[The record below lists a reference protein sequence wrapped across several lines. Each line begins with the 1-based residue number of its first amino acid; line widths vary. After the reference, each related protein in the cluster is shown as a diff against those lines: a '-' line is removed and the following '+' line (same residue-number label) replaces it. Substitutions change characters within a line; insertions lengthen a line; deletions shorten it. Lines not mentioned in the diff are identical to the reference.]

1 MTKIHIMIDTFK
13 VDLMESTKNVAINTV
28 HLREIQESLA
38 REEIRISLE
47 ELLDIIIDLSAKNKQ
62 KLLETIKNRRKKSDF
77 LLKEWLST
85 PIETD
90 KTDAVHDHDL
100 VL

>member
-1 MTKIHIMIDTFK
+1 MIDTFK
-13 VDLMESTKNVAINTV
+13 VILMESTKNVAIKNV

-38 REEIRISLE
+38 RDEIKITVE
-47 ELLDIIIDLSAKNKQ
+47 ELLNIIIDLLAKNEQ
-62 KLLETIKNRRKKSDF
+62 KILETIKNRNEKSDF

-85 PIETD
+85 PVETD

-100 VL
+100 VI

>member
-1 MTKIHIMIDTFK
+1 
-13 VDLMESTKNVAINTV
+13 MESTKNVAINNV

-38 REEIRISLE
+38 RDEIKISLE

-62 KLLETIKNRRKKSDF
+62 KVLETIKNRRKKSDF
-77 LLKEWLST
+77 LMKEWLST

-100 VL
+100 VI

>member
-1 MTKIHIMIDTFK
+1 
-13 VDLMESTKNVAINTV
+13 MESTKNVAINNV

-38 REEIRISLE
+38 RDEIKIPVE

-100 VL
+100 VI

>member
-1 MTKIHIMIDTFK
+1 
-13 VDLMESTKNVAINTV
+13 MESTKNVAINNV

-38 REEIRISLE
+38 RDEIKIPVE
-47 ELLDIIIDLSAKNKQ
+47 ELLNIIIDLSATNKQ

>member
-1 MTKIHIMIDTFK
+1 MIDTFK
-13 VDLMESTKNVAINTV
+13 VNLMESTKNVAINIV

-38 REEIRISLE
+38 RDDIRISLE
-47 ELLDIIIDLSAKNKQ
+47 ELLDVIIDFSAKNKQ
-62 KLLETIKNRRKKSDF
+62 KLLKTIKNRRTKSDY

-100 VL
+100 VI

>member
-1 MTKIHIMIDTFK
+1 
-13 VDLMESTKNVAINTV
+13 MESTKNVAINTV
-28 HLREIQESLA
+28 HLRKIQESLA

-47 ELLDIIIDLSAKNKQ
+47 ELLDIIIDLSAKNKH

-90 KTDAVHDHDL
+90 ETDAVLDHDL

>member
-1 MTKIHIMIDTFK
+1 
-13 VDLMESTKNVAINTV
+13 MESTKNVAINNV

-38 REEIRISLE
+38 RDEIRISLE

-62 KLLETIKNRRKKSDF
+62 KVLETIKNRRKKSDF

-100 VL
+100 VI

>member
-1 MTKIHIMIDTFK
+1 
-13 VDLMESTKNVAINTV
+13 MESTKNVAINTV

-38 REEIRISLE
+38 RDEIRISLE
-47 ELLDIIIDLSAKNKQ
+47 ELLDIIIDFSAKNKQ
-62 KLLETIKNRRKKSDF
+62 KLLETIKNRRKKSDS

-85 PIETD
+85 SIETD

-100 VL
+100 VM

>member
-1 MTKIHIMIDTFK
+1 MK
-13 VDLMESTKNVAINTV
+13 LESRSKNYLILLLIFQQINK
-28 HLREIQESLA
+28 H
-38 REEIRISLE
+38 
-47 ELLDIIIDLSAKNKQ
+47 

-85 PIETD
+85 PIVTD

>member
-1 MTKIHIMIDTFK
+1 MIDTFK

>member
-1 MTKIHIMIDTFK
+1 MIETLK
-13 VDLMESTKNVAINTV
+13 VILMESIKNVAINNV

-38 REEIRISLE
+38 RDEIKIPVE
-47 ELLDIIIDLSAKNKQ
+47 ELLDIIIDLSAKNEHKI
-62 KLLETIKNRRKKSDF
+62 LETIKNRKIKSNI

-85 PIETD
+85 PVEID

-100 VL
+100 VI

>member
-1 MTKIHIMIDTFK
+1 MQ
-13 VDLMESTKNVAINTV
+13 STKNVAINNV

-38 REEIRISLE
+38 RDEIKIPVE
-47 ELLDIIIDLSAKNKQ
+47 DLLDIIIDLSAKNEQ
-62 KLLETIKNRRKKSDF
+62 KILETIKNRKRKSDF

-85 PIETD
+85 PVEID

-100 VL
+100 VI

>member
-1 MTKIHIMIDTFK
+1 
-13 VDLMESTKNVAINTV
+13 MESTKNVAINTV

>member
-1 MTKIHIMIDTFK
+1 MIDTFK
-13 VDLMESTKNVAINTV
+13 VNLMESTKNVAINIV
-28 HLREIQESLA
+28 HLREMQESLA
-38 REEIRISLE
+38 RDDIRISLE
-47 ELLDIIIDLSAKNKQ
+47 ELLDVIIDFSAKNKQ
-62 KLLETIKNRRKKSDF
+62 KLLKTIKNRRTKSDY

-100 VL
+100 VI

>member
-1 MTKIHIMIDTFK
+1 
-13 VDLMESTKNVAINTV
+13 MESTKNVAINTV

-38 REEIRISLE
+38 RDEIRISLE

-62 KLLETIKNRRKKSDF
+62 KLLETIKNRRKESDF
-77 LLKEWLST
+77 LMKEWLST